1 LRQILTTCK
10 LEKLDLSGNKITHSG
25 FVSFTHNIPKSLK
38 SFNFSSKYFERV
50 NAHCHTLTLFEEHPQ
65 LWEDGLPWKD
75 VSFKDLNRCGR
86 ILLARDCAMI
96 PLSVWPIV
104 LARANTLLV
113 LDSTELV
120 IDSKERAPNAIFH
133 LLQGPALMQRRF
145 DRDSSLATSCVGA
158 NTTSSKRPAETI
170 GEESA
175 KMGRNE

>member
-1 LRQILTTCK
+1 
-10 LEKLDLSGNKITHSG
+10 
-25 FVSFTHNIPKSLK
+25 
-38 SFNFSSKYFERV
+38 
-50 NAHCHTLTLFEEHPQ
+50 
-65 LWEDGLPWKD
+65 LWEDGFPWKY
-75 VSFKDLNRCGR
+75 VRTPTAQKIQHFKDLNRCGR
-86 ILLARDCAMI
+86 ILLARDGAI